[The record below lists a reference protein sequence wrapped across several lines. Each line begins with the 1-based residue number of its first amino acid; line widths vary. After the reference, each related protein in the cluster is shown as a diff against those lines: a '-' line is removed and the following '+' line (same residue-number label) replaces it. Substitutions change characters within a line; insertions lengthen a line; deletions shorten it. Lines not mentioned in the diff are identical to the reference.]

1 MQNVAQAARAYE
13 TGASHRS
20 MREQQADVFRWA
32 NSFLRQGRDGDAM
45 TRTRALANNRRLWGT
60 VINLMQDSE
69 NPLPAPLR
77 GSIISLG
84 LAVQRNMDR
93 EKPDFEFLIQ
103 TNENMAAGL
112 SGQP

>member
-32 NSFLRQGRDGDAM
+32 NSFLRQGRDSDALG
-45 TRTRALANNRRLWGT
+45 RVRALANNRRLWGT
-60 VINLMQDSE
+60 VINLMQDPA

-84 LAVQRNMDR
+84 MAVQRNMDR
-93 EKPDFEFLIQ
+93 DQPDFDFLIQ